1 MNLSN
6 SSSDVIFFENFS
18 TVLIATVYPTFFIGL
33 CIVAFIRYL
42 WGIVSFAKPRV
53 LPIDKIASSVL
64 ANQIKSNIAEIPMM
78 KPSLRLLA
86 DTIPPLDI
94 TNQSSTFYRMK
105 IYDMGTDFAMSF
117 VQATN
122 YPYPQF
128 CEFLTYHMLECVCLK
143 AENDIVVAQQ
153 AMELYD
159 QAIIGPSEF
168 SHTQITSF
176 KGKLDIL
183 NTKLSQCNYNT
194 LWK

>member
-1 MNLSN
+1 MNVSN
-6 SSSDVIFFENFS
+6 SSSDVIFFDNFS
-18 TVLIATVYPTFFIGL
+18 TILIATVYPTFFIGL
-33 CIVAFIRYL
+33 CIVAFVRYI
-42 WGIVSFAKPRV
+42 WGVVSFARPRV

-64 ANQIKSNIAEIPMM
+64 ANQINSNITEIPLM

-105 IYDMGTDFAMSF
+105 IYDMGTDFAMNYI
-117 VQATN
+117 QATN

-128 CEFLTYHMLECVCLK
+128 CEYLTYHMLECVCLK
-143 AENDIVVAQQ
+143 AESDIVVAQQ
-153 AMELYD
+153 AMELYY

-168 SHTQITSF
+168 SYKQLVSF
-176 KGKLDIL
+176 QGKLDTL
-183 NTKLSQCNYNT
+183 NTILSQCNYSA

>member
-1 MNLSN
+1 MNATN
-6 SSSDVIFFENFS
+6 SSSDVIFFDNFS
-18 TVLIATVYPTFFIGL
+18 TILIATVYPTFFIGL
-33 CIVAFIRYL
+33 CIVASVRYL

-53 LPIDKIASSVL
+53 LPIDDIASSVL
-64 ANQIKSNIAEIPMM
+64 ANQINSNIAEIQIM

-94 TNQSSTFYRMK
+94 TDQSSTFYRMK
-105 IYDMGTDFAMSF
+105 IFDMGTDFAMRY

-122 YPYPQF
+122 YPYPHF
-128 CEFLTYHMLECVCLK
+128 CEYLTYHMLECVCLK
-143 AENDIVVAQQ
+143 ADNDIVVAQQ
-153 AMELYD
+153 AVELYN

-168 SHTQITSF
+168 SHTQVTSF

-194 LWK
+194 LWQ